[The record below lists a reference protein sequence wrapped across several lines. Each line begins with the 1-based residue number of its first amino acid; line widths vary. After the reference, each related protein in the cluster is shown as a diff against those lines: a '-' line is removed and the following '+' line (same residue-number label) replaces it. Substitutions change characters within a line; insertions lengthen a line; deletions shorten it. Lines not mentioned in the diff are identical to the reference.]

1 MSISNYALD
10 TFVAQDMSKLTQLSM
25 MSLAE
30 EFPNAD
36 KWFAQFVLRRIFQAH
51 VPDEKAA
58 LAFAII
64 RRTHAALQEWELAS
78 CATQYDIRSVGTYF
92 SVLHHLESCIS
103 AVWQGLEFA
112 RKSLGQD
119 LFKKGDVSIY
129 GRINWIYNVSRH
141 FDPRAL
147 PQGDI
152 HRVWLSDK
160 AIHTR
165 EQTVTFD
172 ELREA
177 IGMLARVSERV
188 AGT

>member
-1 MSISNYALD
+1 MGISNYALD
-10 TFVAQDMSKLTQLSM
+10 TFVAQDMSKLTQLSIK
-25 MSLAE
+25 SLAG

-58 LAFAII
+58 LAFAVI

-78 CATQYDIRSVGTYF
+78 AAAQGDLRSVGTYF

-103 AVWQGLEFA
+103 SVWQGLEFA

-119 LFKKGDVSIY
+119 LFKKGDGSTY
-129 GRINWIYNVSRH
+129 ERINWIYNVSRH
-141 FDPRAL
+141 FDPEAL
-147 PQGDI
+147 PQGDT
-152 HRVWLSDK
+152 HRVWLSDQ
-160 AIHTR
+160 AMHTR
-165 EQTVTFD
+165 EQTVSFD